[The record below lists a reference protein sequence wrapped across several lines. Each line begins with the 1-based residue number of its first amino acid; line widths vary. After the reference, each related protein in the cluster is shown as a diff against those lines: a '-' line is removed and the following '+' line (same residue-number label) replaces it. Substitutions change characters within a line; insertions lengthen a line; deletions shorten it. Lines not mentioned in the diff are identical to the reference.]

1 MTTKETETKFPWD
14 FEAPK
19 TPFWSDVDYKVARG
33 FLACYTPAEIGDMR
47 LDNDAGLDKDG
58 KLSLLLA
65 KIQQRLAL
73 REDDSAPVPLHESD
87 FDAWQNLIMAIQTIQ
102 TRLNLI
108 SEAEA
113 TTRLFYTTP
122 NKQGKRN
129 MNGVNYM
136 AGFCAEYGPYAEG
149 EALARELI
157 PFLRDLLG
165 NDSPQ
170 RFGATRGLI
179 KCLWKGGKVDEAR
192 SVLKETQLLIDGMD
206 DSKYVKYQQDE
217 RIQFRDLAAELE
229 AWVPK

>member
-1 MTTKETETKFPWD
+1 MTTKDTETKFPWD
-14 FEAPK
+14 FQAPE
-19 TPFWSDVDYKVARG
+19 TPFWSDVDFKVARG
-33 FLACYTPAEIGDMR
+33 FLACYTPSEINEMH

-65 KIQQRLAL
+65 KVQQRLIL

-87 FDAWQNLIMAIQTIQ
+87 FDAWQNLIIAIQTIQ

-113 TTRLFYTTP
+113 TTRLLLVTP
-122 NKQGKRN
+122 NKHGKRN

-136 AGFCAEYGPYAEG
+136 AAFCAEYGPYTEG
-149 EALARELI
+149 EVLSRELI
-157 PFLRDLLG
+157 PFLQELLG

-192 SVLKETQLLIDGMD
+192 SVLRETQLLIEGMHG
-206 DSKYVKYQQDE
+206 SQYVKYQQDE
-217 RIQFRDLAAELE
+217 RLNFRNLAAELE